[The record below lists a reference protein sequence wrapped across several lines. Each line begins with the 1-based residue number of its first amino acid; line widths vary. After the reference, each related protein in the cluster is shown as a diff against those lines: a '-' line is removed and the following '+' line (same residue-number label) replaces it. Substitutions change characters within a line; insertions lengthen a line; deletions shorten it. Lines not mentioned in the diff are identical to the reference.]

1 MTDKQRVAL
10 SSVLA
15 SGFMAT
21 TKLAVGLLT
30 GSLGI
35 LAEAAH
41 SLLDLGAALLTYVA
55 VRVSDRPPDES
66 HPYGHAKV
74 ESVSALA
81 ETALLFLTSVW
92 IVYEAVERLLAE
104 HVVVQSTWWA
114 AGVIVLAIVID
125 FLRARA
131 LTTVARATKSQ
142 ALEADALHFS
152 SDMLSSAVVL
162 AGLGLV
168 RIGWPQG
175 DAVAALGVAGFVCI
189 AGWRLG
195 KRTIDVL
202 IDTAPEGIAN
212 RIRELAGAM
221 PAVVRIDRVRV
232 RSAGASL
239 FVDLEVAVSRGHSLE
254 RVNDIRCAL
263 ADAIAAAHPEAEV
276 AISTRPIAVAEE
288 GIIDRVRLTAA
299 KHGVAV
305 SRIGVQFVGG
315 QPAISL
321 TLEIAAHWTLG
332 DAHTAATEFENAIR
346 NEIGSV
352 IEVETHI
359 EPALAEDGDAGD
371 VLATELAALT
381 GRVLAI
387 AQDHPGIQ
395 DIHKVRARRSGN
407 GLFVTLHCRLFREA
421 TMETVHA
428 AVDDF
433 EQDLLRRL
441 RDVRRVV
448 VHAEPLVA
456 NGRCSGASGDRARE
470 PGPGTRR

>member
-1 MTDKQRVAL
+1 MTDKQQVAL
-10 SSVLA
+10 SSVTA
-15 SGFMAT
+15 SAFMTT
-21 TKLAVGLLT
+21 TKAVAGLLT

-41 SLLDLGAALLTYVA
+41 SLLDLGAALLTYFA
-55 VRVSDRPPDES
+55 VRVSDRPPDED

-81 ETALLFLTSVW
+81 ETALLFLTSAW

-104 HVVVQSTWWA
+104 HVVVESTWWA

-131 LTTVARATKSQ
+131 LDAVARATKSQ

-168 RIGWPQG
+168 HIGWPQG

-202 IDTAPEGIAN
+202 IDTAPAGIAD
-212 RIRELAGAM
+212 RIRRLAEAM
-221 PAVVRIDRVRV
+221 PAIVDVDRVRV
-232 RSAGASL
+232 RSTGPNL

-254 RVNDIRCAL
+254 RVSEIKGAL
-263 ADAIAAAHPEAEV
+263 VETIAAALPDAEA
-276 AISTRPIAVAEE
+276 AISIRPVAVADE

-299 KHGVAV
+299 KHGLTV
-305 SRIGVQFVGG
+305 SSVTVHLVDG
-315 QPAISL
+315 QPAVSL
-321 TLEIAAHWTLG
+321 TLEMAAQRTLG
-332 DAHTAATEFENAIR
+332 DAHAAATVVENAIR
-346 NEIGSV
+346 DEIGSA

-359 EPALAEDGDAGD
+359 EPLIAAADDAGA
-371 VLATELAALT
+371 VPPTELAMLT
-381 GRVLAI
+381 DCVHTIARDHAAI
-387 AQDHPGIQ
+387 H
-395 DIHKVRARRSGN
+395 DIHKLRARRSG
-407 GLFVTLHCRLFREA
+407 GDLFVTLHCRLAPQA
-421 TMETVHA
+421 TLETVHA
-428 AVDDF
+428 AVDKF
-433 EQDLLRRL
+433 ERDMLRRL
-441 RDVRRVV
+441 PHARQVV
-448 VHAEPLVA
+448 VHAEPL
-456 NGRCSGASGDRARE
+456 
-470 PGPGTRR
+470 T